1 MDGVSGRKAHLFVT
15 DMKVKGQGSKV
26 AYVCVCVSRMSTLP
40 RFPVVSW
47 GWEVSWEQEG
57 GITKEN

>member
-1 MDGVSGRKAHLFVT
+1 MDGVSGRKAHPCVT
-15 DMKVKGQGSKV
+15 DTKVKGQGDKV
-26 AYVCVCVSRMSTLP
+26 ACVCVCVSMMDILP

-57 GITKEN
+57 GIIKEH